1 MLENLIAPKDKPWRP
16 EFTQTSGP
24 QGCPTSRT
32 TPRSPGEQ
40 RQKPSAVPMA
50 SFAYSWG
57 VKKMEVERGTEG
69 NREAALVGNGDPNS
83 AGSL

>member
-16 EFTQTSGP
+16 GVLTTSGP
-24 QGCPTSRT
+24 PTSRT
-32 TPRSPGEQ
+32 CHASPGEQ

-57 VKKMEVERGTEG
+57 VKKMEVERGG
-69 NREAALVGNGDPNS
+69 RLPCVVGNGDSNGKWEAPNH
-83 AGSL
+83 